1 MSKVTKAQIAETLV
15 AKNLFKR
22 KDSVQ
27 IVESMFELMKLTL
40 EQGEELMI
48 SGFGKFTVAKK
59 NPRKGRNPQTG
70 EEMVITPR
78 KVVTFKWSKKL
89 KERINRE

>member
-1 MSKVTKAQIAETLV
+1 MAALTKAQLAENLV
-15 AKNLFKR
+15 AKNLFNR

-27 IVESMFELMKLTL
+27 IVESLFELMKQTL
-40 EQGEELMI
+40 EQGEDLMI
-48 SGFGKFTVAKK
+48 SGFGKFCVSKK

-70 EEMVITPR
+70 EEMMITPR

-89 KERINRE
+89 KERVNQ